1 MAAGVIVVREI
12 ITITHTKQL
21 DQFLQGYILDDDDI
35 DELIEPTVRELHEVL
50 GADWSKTVLFLRGLG
65 ITEDSV
71 MSMSDS
77 LCKAIMIDHKLMED
91 PYVQSMVYQLIKKK
105 ITEAKVGVLN
115 VHGNYSMITGDPY
128 ALCQSMFKQPVTG
141 LLQAG
146 EIYNRYWDETGADK
160 LACFRAPMTSHNNA
174 RLVHAVH
181 REDARYWY
189 RYMTSSTV
197 LNAWDTAMIALNGA
211 DFDGDLVMLTDN
223 SVLVRKLRELPAIM
237 CVQRKAQK
245 KLVTEE
251 DLIRSNIESFGND
264 IGRTT
269 NWVTSM
275 FEVQSHYKP
284 GSEEYNILEY
294 RILCGQ
300 LYQQN

>member
-50 GADWSKTVLFLRGLG
+50 GADWSKSVLFLSGLG
-65 ITEDSV
+65 LTEANISRV
-71 MSMSDS
+71 RPSIA
-77 LCKAIMIDHKLMED
+77 KALMADQRMVND
-91 PYVQSMVYQLIKKK
+91 PYVQSNIYQMIRGR
-105 ITEAKVGVLN
+105 ITDAKVGVLN

-146 EIYNRYWDETGADK
+146 EIYNRYWDEAGADK

-174 RLVHAVH
+174 RLVHAVR